1 MWQTPFALYCISR
14 VKRTNTF
21 LFNLERRLEHSNNTS
36 DVSHING
43 LNWNIF
49 STKEFLKNTNNSP
62 YVSTWNWK
70 STCAPGTREGVV
82 NLKARK
88 IWLELYLCWLLR
100 CLYCFSEGIITQSS
114 TEQHVHVHLVLLSC
128 VLKINWT
135 VTVLLIQL
143 VDLVPTVKGAH
154 FLWMHWNCSIHLKI
168 PFQHVCGSI
177 LQTVLH

>member
-1 MWQTPFALYCISR
+1 MCLTLMGWTE
-14 VKRTNTF
+14 TF
-21 LFNLERRLEHSNNTS
+21 LVLKSSLKTPTTRLTFPLETE
-36 DVSHING
+36 
-43 LNWNIF
+43 
-49 STKEFLKNTNNSP
+49 SP
-62 YVSTWNWK
+62 PVHQ
-70 STCAPGTREGVV
+70 AHRGVV